1 MKAVSQSK
9 KGLKTTGNQELGHW
23 GENVA
28 ANFLVKAGYEILEQ
42 NFRTREGEIDLIV
55 KKDAELVFVE
65 VKTRKNTEFS
75 LPEDAINDEKLDHLE
90 IAAAYYLEKHPEY
103 DENWRL
109 DVITVVGSFSGD
121 PPQIDWFENVTG

>member
-109 DVITVVGSFSGD
+109 DVITVVGSLSGD